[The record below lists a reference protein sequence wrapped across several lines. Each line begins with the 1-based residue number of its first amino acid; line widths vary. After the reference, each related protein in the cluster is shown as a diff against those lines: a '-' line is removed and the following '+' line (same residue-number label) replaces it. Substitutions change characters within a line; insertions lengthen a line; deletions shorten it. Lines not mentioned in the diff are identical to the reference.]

1 VDHAFWHARWQEG
14 RIGFHEGQPN
24 SFLTAHHAWLAG
36 CHRVLVPLCG
46 KTADM
51 AFLASRGH
59 AVVGVELVEDAVRQ
73 FFAEHSAEPSITRQG
88 DLAIYSAGAIT
99 IIAGDLF
106 AMSQAVV
113 GTIDGIYDRAALVAL
128 PADLRRRYTKQL
140 RTLAPGAR
148 RELLVSLDYPDGA
161 SEGPPFSVPEAEV
174 RALMPG
180 ATIAL
185 VDSAPDPRGRAGG
198 QMVARCYTIEFPIP
212 SASPAA

>member
-24 SFLTAHHAWLAG
+24 SFLMAHHAWLAG

-46 KTADM
+46 KTEDL

-73 FFAEHSAEPSITRQG
+73 FFAEHGAAPEVSRQG
-88 DLAIYSAGAIT
+88 DLAIYAAGAIT

-106 AMSQAVV
+106 ATPLAVV
-113 GTIDGIYDRAALVAL
+113 GAIDGIYDRAALVAL
-128 PADLRRRYTKQL
+128 PADLRPRYTALL
-140 RTLAPGAR
+140 RAQAPRAR
-148 RELLVSLDYPDGA
+148 RELLVSLDYPEGA
-161 SEGPPFSVPEAEV
+161 TQGPPFSVPEAEV
-174 RALMPG
+174 RALIPD

-185 VDSAPDPRGRAGG
+185 IDSAPDPRDRAGG
-198 QMVARCYTIEFPIP
+198 QLMQHCYTIEFPIP
-212 SASPAA
+212 SESPAA